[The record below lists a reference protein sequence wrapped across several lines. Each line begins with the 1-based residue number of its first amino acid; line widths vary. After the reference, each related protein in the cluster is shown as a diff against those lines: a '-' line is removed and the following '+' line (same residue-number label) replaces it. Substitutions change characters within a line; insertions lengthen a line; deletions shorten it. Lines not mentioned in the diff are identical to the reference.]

1 MGGEFMLVD
10 SQVLLFSLASTETR
24 SGMSS
29 EGGRFRSVSLNS
41 SSLDVSKATIPP
53 SVLSA

>member
-1 MGGEFMLVD
+1 MPPLTVMGP
-10 SQVLLFSLASTETR
+10 S
-24 SGMSS
+24 
-29 EGGRFRSVSLNS
+29 S